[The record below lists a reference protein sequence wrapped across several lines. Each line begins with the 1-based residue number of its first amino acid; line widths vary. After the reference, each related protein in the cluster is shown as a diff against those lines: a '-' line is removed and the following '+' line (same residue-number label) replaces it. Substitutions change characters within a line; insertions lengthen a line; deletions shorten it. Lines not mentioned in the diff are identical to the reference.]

1 MNLKAFVPN
10 SITCGNLLCGCL
22 GIVFAFQ
29 GNLIWAAYMVGL
41 AAFLDFFDGL
51 AARLLGVSGE
61 FGKQLDSLADMVSF
75 GFLPGVVLFQLISIS
90 MLQHTISHLELGNLF
105 NGDMQANNPYPVW
118 LPFCGF
124 LVTIFS
130 ALRLAKFN
138 IDSRQH
144 DSFIGLPTPA
154 NTILICS
161 IPLFLHLPSP
171 DVVGTPAP
179 LSIFKLAINAVEPS
193 SSLSG
198 YILKP
203 WFLITLTVLQS
214 FLLVAPVPLFALKF
228 KNFGWKGNELRYIF
242 ILSSLALLIIFLYLA
257 IPIILFL
264 YIVLSVINNLLN
276 KSRNEIQG

>member
-1 MNLKAFVPN
+1 VNFKAFVPN
-10 SITCGNLLCGCL
+10 SITCGNLFCGCL
-22 GIVFAFQ
+22 GVVFAFQ
-29 GNLIWAAYMVGL
+29 GNLVWAAYMVGL

-51 AARLLGVSGE
+51 FARMLGVSGE

-75 GFLPGVVLFQLISIS
+75 GFLPGVMLFQLISLSI
-90 MLQHTISHLELGNLF
+90 LQHTIAHFDLGNLF
-105 NGDMQANNPYPVW
+105 NGDMQAGNPYPMW

-130 ALRLAKFN
+130 ALRLANFN
-138 IDSRQH
+138 IDPRQH

-171 DVVGTPAP
+171 DVTGTPAP

-193 SSLSG
+193 SRLSE
-198 YILKP
+198 YILTP
-203 WFLITLTVLQS
+203 WFLIGLTVLQS
-214 FLLVAPVPLFALKF
+214 FLLVAPIPLFALKF
-228 KNFGWKGNELRYIF
+228 KNFGWKGNELRYLF
-242 ILSSLALLIIFLYLA
+242 ILSALVLLIIFLYLA

-264 YIVLSVINNLLN
+264 YIFLSIVNNLLN
-276 KSRNEIQG
+276 KRGNEIQS